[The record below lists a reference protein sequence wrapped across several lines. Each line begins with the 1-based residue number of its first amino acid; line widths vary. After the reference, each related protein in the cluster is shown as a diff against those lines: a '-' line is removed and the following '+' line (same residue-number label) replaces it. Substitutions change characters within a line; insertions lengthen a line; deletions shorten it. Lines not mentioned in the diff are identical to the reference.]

1 MKHLTLPRVLKM
13 AGGVLAVAFASLATT
28 QSSRAAEAGAVSG
41 TVSNAT
47 TGNLLEGVLVKLS
60 GSGLT
65 AFTDNTGRFVLTGV
79 PVGTHE
85 LVATYIGLDPV
96 RSEITL
102 RVGERAIRNF
112 ELTSGIYRLQEFRVT
127 GEREGGAAAITAQR
141 NAANLANVI
150 AMDSYGNL
158 PNMSIGEVV
167 MRLPGVAGS
176 PNDEGSF
183 ANFSIRGM
191 PAELNTVTI
200 DGGFV
205 ATEGTSRALDMRRI
219 TGAIFD
225 QLELIKGHTPDKG
238 ANSLGG
244 TVNLKTRSPFKMR
257 ERRRINYSL
266 SARVAPS
273 FTEQIPLREQHRAH
287 PMITLGYQEIFD
299 VLGGSRNLAVNVN
312 MFYSEDALGFFQTT
326 RDFQNTT
333 NPTAYV
339 WDYRTFDNY
348 NNSKQ
353 ASINLRTDYQLSP
366 ATRISVSALAN
377 DYYQKFRRRY
387 VTRAF
392 TGNQNTV
399 PSATSGI
406 VPGFTNQITN
416 VRATSGS
423 TIEMTM
429 TGPNN
434 WMSRMRQVSVSAD
447 HDLVLCKLTMKRGM
461 RGRTSITATAKA
473 ESSSTGSRMSV
484 GCSIALTPISSLA
497 SSKPRARI
505 SPTRQIIVRPLQM
518 R

>member
-13 AGGVLAVAFASLATT
+13 AGVVLAVAFASLATT

-377 DYYQKFRRRY
+377 DY
-387 VTRAF
+387 
-392 TGNQNTV
+392 
-399 PSATSGI
+399 
-406 VPGFTNQITN
+406 
-416 VRATSGS
+416 
-423 TIEMTM
+423 
-429 TGPNN
+429 
-434 WMSRMRQVSVSAD
+434 
-447 HDLVLCKLTMKRGM
+447 
-461 RGRTSITATAKA
+461 
-473 ESSSTGSRMSV
+473 
-484 GCSIALTPISSLA
+484 
-497 SSKPRARI
+497 
-505 SPTRQIIVRPLQM
+505 
-518 R
+518 